1 MSKMIKA
8 LKAETNV
15 KFTENGGLAHKST
28 LVPVLDLYALGG
40 AYRNRSESDII
51 SLFQKALRDNE
62 TYALRCLFYLR
73 DVRGGQGER
82 RFFRTVLHWL
92 GDNHPEV
99 VRRNMEH
106 ISDMGRYDDY
116 YALVDTKMEA
126 EMFAFLKK
134 QLGIDLQCKTPS
146 LMAKWLKSENAS
158 SKETKKL
165 GTKTRLAF
173 GLSHKQYRVILSTLR
188 TRINVLEK
196 LMSAGEWEK
205 IEFDKIPSKAGFKY
219 RNAFARRDLIAKKY
233 EKFIT
238 ASDTKVNAKTLFVH
252 EIVGETLKKVG
263 YNGYAGNSMERAV
276 LNKYWEDLP
285 NYFGEGKTGSILCM
299 ADTSGSMKDYS
310 NINAPINAS
319 IALAMYC
326 AERLEGPFKNHF
338 ITFSDTP
345 QLVEL
350 TGIDFVDKVCRIKTI
365 NANTNLEAAFDLVL
379 NSAIAQ
385 GLKQEDLP
393 ETILVLS
400 DMEIDAATKTYG
412 WSKYS
417 INHWTK
423 ENALTMMEAMRVKWA
438 AAGYKMPKLVYWN
451 LDARQDTILDLGVK
465 DVSYLSGFSQSTF
478 KTLLSGKTGIDL
490 MLEVLDSDRY
500 KKIS

>member
-1 MSKMIKA
+1 MSKMVNA

-40 AYRNRSESDII
+40 AYRSRSESDII
-51 SLFQKALRDNE
+51 SLFQKAFRDNE

-82 RFFRTVLHWL
+82 RFFRTILHWL
-92 GDNHPEV
+92 GDNYPEV
-99 VRRNMEH
+99 VRRNMEF

-116 YALVDTKMEA
+116 YALVDTRMES
-126 EMFAFLKK
+126 EMFAFLRN
-134 QLGIDLQCKTPS
+134 QLALDIQCKTPS
-146 LMAKWLKSENAS
+146 LLAKWLKSENAS

-173 GLSHKQYRVILSTLR
+173 GLNHKQYRVILSTLR
-188 TRINVLEK
+188 ERINLLER

-233 EKFIT
+233 ENFIT
-238 ASDTKVNAKTLFVH
+238 SSDTKVNAKTLFVH
-252 EIVGETLKKVG
+252 EIVGKVLEKN
-263 YNGYAGNSMERAV
+263 NGYFENHNLERIV

-299 ADTSGSMKDYS
+299 ADTSGSMTRYNDT
-310 NINAPINAS
+310 NAPINAS

-338 ITFSDTP
+338 ITFSETP
-345 QLVEL
+345 ALVEL
-350 TGIDFVDKVCRIKTI
+350 TGTDFVDKVSRIKTI

-379 NSAIAQ
+379 NSAIRQ
-385 GLKQEDLP
+385 KLEQKDLP

-400 DMEIDAATKTYG
+400 DMEIDAATRTYN
-412 WSKYS
+412 WSNCFFS
-417 INHWTK
+417 HWSK

-451 LDARQDTILDLGVK
+451 LDARQDTILDLGAK

-478 KTLLSGKTGIDL
+478 KTLLSGKTGIEL